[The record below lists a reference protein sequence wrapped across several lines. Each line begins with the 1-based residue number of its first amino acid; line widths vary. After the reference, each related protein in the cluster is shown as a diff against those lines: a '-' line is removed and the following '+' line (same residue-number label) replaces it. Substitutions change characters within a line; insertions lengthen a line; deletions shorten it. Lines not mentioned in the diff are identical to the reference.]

1 MFILCLV
8 LQAKEIGCRAFP
20 TGHFKILPCPPT
32 LADLDL
38 SSGIQLVMS
47 CGSMTSCYVVINT
60 TRVTKNSL
68 HAWIFNTTTIPYHSS
83 AVLNNNTAIN

>member
-1 MFILCLV
+1 MSFIFFLNHVLAKIKIFFLNHVLAKIKMFILCLV

-47 CGSMTSCYVVINT
+47 C
-60 TRVTKNSL
+60 
-68 HAWIFNTTTIPYHSS
+68 
-83 AVLNNNTAIN
+83 